1 MVFSVPKSCLN
12 MVKIQLDAFEAYG
25 RDGNQVKLR
34 FYTTD
39 AISELF
45 VNRIEFMNIVC
56 EPIKRQIRE
65 SQVLVKIC

>member
-1 MVFSVPKSCLN
+1 

-45 VNRIEFMNIVC
+45 VNRIEFMNVVC
-56 EPIKRQIRE
+56 EPF
-65 SQVLVKIC
+65 